1 MPWASATPYVQQL
14 PVEVTGTPP
23 SPDHQLY
30 VVTCGDYA
38 GTRWVGPRDFVDPN
52 VDALVERARREVGLL
67 PARIEV
73 RPGNRGVTGVPSLFW
88 VEGYDGGTVER
99 SESAFGLTVTVRFR
113 LERVEWDFGDGSPVV
128 SAGLGEAWP
137 ERSSVQHNY
146 QHVSGEEPYVVR
158 VTLHFEPSVEGAEA
172 GDLEP
177 VQVTFERPY
186 AVGQVQ
192 AVGRRRA

>member
-1 MPWASATPYVQQL
+1 M
-14 PVEVTGTPP
+14 
-23 SPDHQLY
+23 
-30 VVTCGDYA
+30 
-38 GTRWVGPRDFVDPN
+38 DPN
-52 VDALVERARREVGLL
+52 VDALIERARREVGLL

-113 LERVEWDFGDGSPVV
+113 LEKVEWDFGDGTPVV

-146 QHVSGEEPYVVR
+146 RDVSGADPYVVR
-158 VTLHFEPSVEGAEA
+158 VTLYFQPSVEGAEA

-177 VQVTFERPY
+177 VEVTFERPY
-186 AVGQVQ
+186 PVGQVQ
-192 AVGRRRA
+192 AVGRRRG